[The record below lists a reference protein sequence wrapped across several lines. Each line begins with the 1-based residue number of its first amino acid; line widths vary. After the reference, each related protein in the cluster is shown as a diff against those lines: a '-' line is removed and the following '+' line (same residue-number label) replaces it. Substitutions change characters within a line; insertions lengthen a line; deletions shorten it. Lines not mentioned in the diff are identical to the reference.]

1 LLARLGVSRV
11 AFTQS
16 VWDEWAVLP
25 MALQQGAG
33 LTSLGDR
40 PLIVVTAVAGAQAG
54 WLPLQEEMVTLST
67 NSLHQVLPDATH
79 ASLITDEGDAA
90 IASQAILDVVESVRT
105 GTPLANP

>member
-1 LLARLGVSRV
+1 VR
-11 AFTQS
+11 
-16 VWDEWAVLP
+16 DEWAVLP
-25 MALQQGAG
+25 TALQQGAA

-40 PLIVVTAVAGAQAG
+40 PLIVVTAVAGALAG

-67 NSLHQVLPDATH
+67 NSVQRVLPDTTH

-90 IASQAILDVVESVRT
+90 IASQAILDVVESVRA